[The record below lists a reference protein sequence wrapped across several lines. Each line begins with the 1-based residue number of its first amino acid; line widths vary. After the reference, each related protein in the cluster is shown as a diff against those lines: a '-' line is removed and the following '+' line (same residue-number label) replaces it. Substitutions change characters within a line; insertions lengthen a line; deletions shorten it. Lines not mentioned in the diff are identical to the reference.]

1 MDIEKY
7 KKAKRLEEEL
17 SPIIDIVNLLN
28 LHIEM
33 PGMFNE
39 GHFEFVTNTET
50 LPVPRVL
57 NGEILPIIA
66 KYGEKLKK
74 QQPNLPR
81 SRRLDARRS
90 LLILTANS

>member
-17 SPIIDIVNLLN
+17 SPIIDIANSLN
-28 LHIEM
+28 LHMKM
-33 PGMFNE
+33 PEMFNE
-39 GHFEFVTNTET
+39 GHFEFVTNTKT

-66 KYGEKLKK
+66 KYGDKLKK
-74 QQPNLPR
+74 EFEEL
-81 SRRLDARRS
+81 
-90 LLILTANS
+90 

>member
-17 SPIIDIVNLLN
+17 SPIIDIVGSLN
-28 LHIEM
+28 LHMKM
-33 PGMFNE
+33 PEMFNE
-39 GHFEFVTNTET
+39 GHFEFVTNTKT

-74 QQPNLPR
+74 EFEEL
-81 SRRLDARRS
+81 
-90 LLILTANS
+90 